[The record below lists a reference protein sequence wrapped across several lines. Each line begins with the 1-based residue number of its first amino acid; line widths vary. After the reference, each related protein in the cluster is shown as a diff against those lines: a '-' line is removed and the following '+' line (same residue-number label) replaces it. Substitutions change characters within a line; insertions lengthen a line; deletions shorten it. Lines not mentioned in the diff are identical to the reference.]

1 VSGSL
6 LTTRAVAEVL
16 GLSPETVLR
25 RFRAGELPGYRLASN
40 VLRFRADDIDAY
52 LEARREGN
60 GAHEMREA
68 GRPTSEK
75 PLADENDNGNLTVS
89 T

>member
-1 VSGSL
+1 MSGSL

-16 GLSPETVLR
+16 GLSPETILR

-40 VLRFRADDIDAY
+40 VLRFRADDVDAY

-60 GAHEMREA
+60 GAHEMREP
-68 GRPTSEK
+68 GLSGLEGSRQTSNDGKPTAAS
-75 PLADENDNGNLTVS
+75 
-89 T
+89 